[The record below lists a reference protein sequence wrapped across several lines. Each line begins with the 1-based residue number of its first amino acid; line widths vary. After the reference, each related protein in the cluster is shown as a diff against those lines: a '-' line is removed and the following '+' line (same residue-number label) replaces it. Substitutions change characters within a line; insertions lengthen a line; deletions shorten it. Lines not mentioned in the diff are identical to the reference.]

1 MGITKLVLKN
11 IGVFSQK
18 TIEFNEGLNLIY
30 GENASGK
37 TTIANSIFYCL
48 LGQHLFPKAKPDSL
62 AKYGSSHGTTGL
74 FFQKDGIDY
83 RIYRSTH
90 KKIQLEQSINNQ
102 WETIADENFIDNL
115 NRQRIAMISFL
126 REGEISEFLTKNP
139 ADRKEVLNTLL
150 GIEDLS
156 EATELFKEARK
167 IAKRE
172 EKRLLEYS
180 KSIRVES
187 VDDKKEEIKKLEIH
201 LKELEKQEETLS
213 KNPSLSI
220 NLQLINKL
228 KLDTSQL
235 QGKIKEREL
244 EKAKLIGGQD
254 IRLED
259 IIQEID
265 IELVKFE
272 KQRLNLPTLMS
283 KKGELE
289 GKIAQF
295 DENGQRLKEVQDICP
310 TCGQRLTQELIN
322 TFMQQAQLEKNRI
335 SNELISINE
344 EITKLTNE
352 EKTANTLKDKRYELK
367 RRLELIQRIDNEI
380 ISLKKEL
387 NTAKENLVAQ
397 EAKIKNL
404 EAIQKF
410 QEDYKNLK
418 EERTSL
424 NHRLI
429 ELNKESAVIETRL
442 KEVEKLKEE
451 LAQATNNRLK
461 FEFSVT
467 ALERTRDYILKEVFE
482 PAQEKLQGI
491 IEEFGFFKGADIDIC
506 SNYLLP
512 VLSLEHQEYGMLNLS
527 GSEKMIIYLG
537 MKVALSEHLGN
548 LGFFVF
554 DDPSL
559 HLDLERKSLLL
570 QFITKLAGRMQVIAL
585 TNDKYLFENVHESE
599 RIELSRG

>member
-18 TIEFNEGLNLIY
+18 TIEFKEGLNLIY

-90 KKIQLEQSINNQ
+90 KKVQLEQCINNQ
-102 WETIADENFIDNL
+102 WETILDENFIDNL
-115 NRQRIAMISFL
+115 NRQKIAMISFL
-126 REGEISEFLTKNP
+126 REGEISEFLTKDP

-150 GIEDLS
+150 GIQDLID
-156 EATELFKEARK
+156 ATELFKEARK

-187 VDDKKEEIKKLEIH
+187 VDDKKKEIQKLEVH
-201 LKELEKQEETLS
+201 LQELEKQDETLS

-220 NLQLINKL
+220 NLQLLNKL
-228 KLDTSQL
+228 KVDTEQFR
-235 QGKIKEREL
+235 GKIKEREL
-244 EKAKLIGGQD
+244 EK
-254 IRLED
+254 IRLLSNLENVKGLED
-259 IIQEID
+259 IIKEID
-265 IELVKFE
+265 IELVRFE
-272 KQRLNLPTLMS
+272 EQRLELPTLMS
-283 KKGELE
+283 KKGEIE
-289 GKIAQF
+289 GKISQFAQN
-295 DENGQRLKEVQDICP
+295 EQRLEEVKDICP
-310 TCGQRLTQELIN
+310 TCGQRLTQEQIF
-322 TFMQQAQLEKNRI
+322 TFIQQTQLEKTKL
-335 SNELISINE
+335 SNELKAINE
-344 EITKLTNE
+344 EITKLSNE
-352 EKTANTLKDKRYELK
+352 EKMANTLKDKRYELK
-367 RRLELIQRIDNEI
+367 RRLELIKRIDDEI
-380 ISLKKEL
+380 ISLEKEYSL
-387 NTAKENLVAQ
+387 AKENLIIE

-404 EAIQKF
+404 EAIQKS
-410 QEDYKNLK
+410 QAEYKNLK
-418 EERTSL
+418 EEMTSV
-424 NHRLI
+424 NRRLI

-442 KEVEKLKEE
+442 KEVVKLKKE
-451 LAQATNNRLK
+451 LAQAANNRLK
-461 FEFSVT
+461 FEFAVT
-467 ALERTRDYILKEVFE
+467 SLEKTRDYILKEVFY
-482 PAQEKLQGI
+482 PAQERLQGI
-491 IEEFGFFKGADIDIC
+491 IGEFGFFEGANVDIC

-512 VLSLEHQEYGMLNLS
+512 ILSFESQEYGMLNLS

-537 MKVALSEHLGN
+537 MKVAISEHLGN
-548 LGFFVF
+548 LGFFIF

-559 HLDLERKSLLL
+559 HLDLERKRLLL

-585 TNDKYLFENVHESE
+585 TNDKYLLENVNESE
-599 RIELSRG
+599 RIELK